1 MQFFN
6 LTHFDRF
13 VKKLKEKSDEIV
25 LNKRATQ
32 TPKGMGAGWGCVC
45 PPPPTLVQNHTCT
58 WSKMKFV
65 TLECDS
71 YGESVQGMLWA
82 IRNRNDLLDLV
93 AILVSRIKHS
103 NWAGRTVP
111 YISSIQKVF
120 NIVECKRTEESIV
133 KENQYPLKIQSKFA
147 SRKNKFLREWIDR
160 TIRLLIKLLEQN
172 VENHNSTM
180 LKGGG
185 SFIINRDLL
194 KPLCEKILFS
204 SFNPFSLVLFFRSK
218 KSRLHSLS
226 QDPSSVTSQIRRS
239 W

>member
-1 MQFFN
+1 M
-6 LTHFDRF
+6 
-13 VKKLKEKSDEIV
+13 KLFWISGP
-25 LNKRATQ
+25 L
-32 TPKGMGAGWGCVC
+32 MGAGWGCV
-45 PPPPTLVQNHTCT
+45 PPPPLVQNHACT

-65 TLECDS
+65 TLECDN

-82 IRNRNDLLDLV
+82 IRNRRNDLLDLV

-172 VENHNSTM
+172 VGNHNATM

-194 KPLCEKILFS
+194 KPFMWKNFLFIL
-204 SFNPFSLVLFFRSK
+204 
-218 KSRLHSLS
+218 
-226 QDPSSVTSQIRRS
+226 
-239 W
+239 

>member
-1 MQFFN
+1 M
-6 LTHFDRF
+6 
-13 VKKLKEKSDEIV
+13 KLFRISGPLKLQK
-25 LNKRATQ
+25 A
-32 TPKGMGAGWGCVC
+32 WGQGGGVFAS
-45 PPPPTLVQNHTCT
+45 PPPPLVQNHACT

-65 TLECDS
+65 TLECDN

-82 IRNRNDLLDLV
+82 IRNRRNDLLDLV

-120 NIVECKRTEESIV
+120 IIVECKRTEESIV
-133 KENQYPLKIQSKFA
+133 KENQYPLKIQWKFA

-172 VENHNSTM
+172 VGNHNATM

-194 KPLCEKILFS
+194 KPFMWKNFLFIL
-204 SFNPFSLVLFFRSK
+204 
-218 KSRLHSLS
+218 
-226 QDPSSVTSQIRRS
+226 
-239 W
+239 

>member
-1 MQFFN
+1 
-6 LTHFDRF
+6 
-13 VKKLKEKSDEIV
+13 
-25 LNKRATQ
+25 
-32 TPKGMGAGWGCVC
+32 
-45 PPPPTLVQNHTCT
+45 
-58 WSKMKFV
+58 MKFV
-65 TLECDS
+65 TLECDN

-82 IRNRNDLLDLV
+82 ISNRNDLLDLV

-120 NIVECKRTEESIV
+120 IIVECKRTEESIV
-133 KENQYPLKIQSKFA
+133 KENQYPLKIQWKFA
-147 SRKNKFLREWIDR
+147 SRKNKFLRKWIDR

-172 VENHNSTM
+172 VGNHNATM

-194 KPLCEKILFS
+194 KPLCQKIFFS
-204 SFNPFSLVLFFRSK
+204 SFNPFSLELFFRSK